1 VVKKLP
7 PIPANAACHAAA
19 QGDVSALT
27 AMDFKALATARADL
41 ILYLHEAR
49 LHVQDLAASDET
61 GNTPHLSY
69 LEQARLLVQNA
80 ASRKNKAKVD
90 LGS

>member
-1 VVKKLP
+1 MVKKPP

-19 QGDVSALT
+19 RGDVSFLT
-27 AMDFKALATARADL
+27 GMDFKALAPALSAL
-41 ILYLHEAR
+41 VLYLHEAC
-49 LHVQDLAASDET
+49 LHDQDLAASDET

-69 LEQARLLVQNA
+69 LEPAGLQVEKV
-80 ASRKNKAKVD
+80 ASCKVKAKVD